1 MSRYVAKSSFIRVV
15 FLFER
20 RDPDLFPGRVR
31 DPDLQAALSG

>member
-15 FLFER
+15 FESL
-20 RDPDLFPGRVR
+20 DPDLFPGRVR